1 MTPPAKRLP
10 VRRAVAL
17 AATYALGIF
26 ALAMWGFSRLL
37 AGSGLWVWFAVGTI
51 LLAVS
56 AILGTLVA
64 FNFHFTGPDHPP
76 RHAEPTP
83 EEKREARRKDLIG
96 KP

>member
-1 MTPPAKRLP
+1 MAPPKRLP

-17 AATYALGIF
+17 ATTYSLGFF
-26 ALAMWGFSRLL
+26 ALALWGFNLL
-37 AGSGLWVWFAVGTI
+37 VDAKLWVWFAVGTI
-51 LLAVS
+51 LLAAS

-83 EEKREARRKDLIG
+83 EEKRASRAKEVIRN
-96 KP
+96 P